1 MTETELSLRRKRNAV
16 IWAVIVTVLIGA
28 LSLVLAKYSREPTKA
43 CEKYSTR

>member
-1 MTETELSLRRKRNAV
+1 MLDETDIRKKRNAV

-28 LSLVLAKYSREPTKA
+28 LSLVLAKYQPTKAA